1 MPHLCLKVDVDT
13 LRGTL
18 EGVPRLIEL
27 FRRENV
33 GATFLFSMGPDHTGR
48 ALKRIF
54 RPGFLAKVRRTSVR
68 SNYGLKTL
76 LYGTLLPGPDIGKR
90 GADVMRAT
98 RDAGFECGIHCWDHV
113 VWQDGVMHKPDAWA
127 RRQMQRAHERYEK
140 VFGEPALTC
149 GAAGW
154 QMSREAL
161 REQGRLGYRYA
172 TDSRVDGPQ
181 RDVGPFW
188 PLVRGEAMPV
198 PQVPTTLPTLDELL
212 GVDDCTA
219 ENVHL
224 RLLQATVAP
233 RDHVFTLHA
242 ELEGLALFP
251 VMERLLTGWRDQG
264 YTLCTTELYFS
275 SLDLATLPFCEVR
288 WGSVAGRSG
297 DLFMQGPRYLASA
310 SALSGAPAP

>member
-1 MPHLCLKVDVDT
+1 MPFLCLKVDVDT

-18 EGVPRLIEL
+18 EGVPRLVEL
-27 FRRENV
+27 FQREKV

-76 LYGTLLPGPDIGKR
+76 LYGTLLPGPDIGKH
-90 GADVMRAT
+90 GADEMRAT

-113 VWQDGVMHKPDAWA
+113 VWQDGVMHKPDAWV
-127 RRQMQRAHERYEK
+127 RRHMQRAHHRFEQ
-140 VFGEPALTC
+140 VFGQPARTC

-154 QMSREAL
+154 QMSVDAL
-161 REQGRLGYRYA
+161 REQGRLGYQYA
-172 TDSRVDGPQ
+172 SDARCADTRVPSTL
-181 RDVGPFW
+181 GPFW

-198 PQVPTTLPTLDELL
+198 PQVPTTLPTLDELI
-212 GVDDCTA
+212 GIDGCTTD
-219 ENVHL
+219 NVHL

-242 ELEGLALFP
+242 ELEGMALLP
-251 VMERLLTGWRDQG
+251 VMERLITGWRDQG
-264 YTLCTTELYFS
+264 YTLCSTEKYFG
-275 SLDLATLPFCEVR
+275 SLDAATLPFCEVR
-288 WGSVAGRSG
+288 WGSIAGRSG
-297 DLFMQGPRYLASA
+297 DLLLQGPRYLESA
-310 SALSGAPAP
+310 RLT